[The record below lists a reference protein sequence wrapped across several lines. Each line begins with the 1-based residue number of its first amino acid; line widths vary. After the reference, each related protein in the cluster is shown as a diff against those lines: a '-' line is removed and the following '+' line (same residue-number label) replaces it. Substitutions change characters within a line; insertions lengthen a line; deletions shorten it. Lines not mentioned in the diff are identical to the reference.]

1 MIGLVY
7 GYLTDEFDSDIH
19 VKNRCE
25 YRDFWK
31 NWKDIY
37 MKRIYKIDFDLTLT
51 DLKTPDF
58 KEKLAKLRDIENKL
72 NKLPFEIE
80 WENYTM
86 EEYKDD
92 YDVFSDEFKVAIKY
106 RVKRDLITSKLNLE
120 VKPYGYPDLCDY
132 IVCDPAYL
140 FLVELSDI
148 KAIDIHTLPKITPD
162 LNSKIT
168 KFLVEMGAK
177 AKDIKCN
184 WYLVN
189 YNSYYTK
196 ISV

>member
-19 VKNRCE
+19 VRNRSE
-25 YRDFWK
+25 YRDFYE

-37 MKRIYKIDFDLTLT
+37 MKRIYKIDFDLNLT
-51 DLKTPDF
+51 ELRTPDF

-106 RVKRDLITSKLNLE
+106 KFKRDLITSKLNIE

-132 IVCDPAYL
+132 IVCDPSYL
-140 FLVELSDI
+140 FSVELSDI